1 MTSPRLDASTLSRVP
16 PDVARPPFDRT
27 RTGIGI
33 VHLGL
38 GAFHR
43 AHQAIYTDDAIA
55 AVPGD
60 WAIAGVSLRSADV
73 SDRWRTDDWRRK
85 VRSNRLLIVDTPRT
99 GVL

>member
-1 MTSPRLDASTLSRVP
+1 MTRLSAATLSRVP

-43 AHQAIYTDDAIA
+43 AHQAIYTEGALQRDPRWGIC
-55 AVPGD
+55 
-60 WAIAGVSLRSADV
+60 GVSL
-73 SDRWRTDDWRRK
+73 K
-85 VRSNRLLIVDTPRT
+85 TPHATRAPAT
-99 GVL
+99 AA